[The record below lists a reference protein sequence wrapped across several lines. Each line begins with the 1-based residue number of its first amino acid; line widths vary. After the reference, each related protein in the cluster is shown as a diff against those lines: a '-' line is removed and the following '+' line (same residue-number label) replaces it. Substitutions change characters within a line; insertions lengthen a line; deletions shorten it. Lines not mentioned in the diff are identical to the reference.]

1 MNNKLS
7 CNPVPRPRASNRC
20 LLLLVLWGAVGVLT
34 VAPQAA
40 AGDAPEWMRALVSV
54 PLPDHDEKTDAVLL
68 YAEENVIVLSA
79 DKVKEQGRVAYKIL
93 RPGGREYGFVGVPF
107 NAHKKVTKLRAWC
120 LPAQGSIY
128 EVKDKDAVEMAMPKI
143 EGAALMSDVKL
154 KAIEIPASDPGNI
167 VGYEYE
173 TEEQPLV
180 LQRSWS
186 FQHAIPVRESRFSLT
201 LPSGWEYTALWLN
214 YPEVKP
220 AQAGGNGWSWA
231 VSDVKAIRKE
241 VEMPPLRGVEGQMVV
256 SFFPLGGAG
265 AKGFSDWQQM
275 GSWYLN
281 LTTGR
286 RDASPEIRQT
296 VTTLTASAQTPLDKV
311 RVLAGFVQND
321 IRYVAIELGIGGW
334 QPHPAAD
341 VFVHRYGDCKDKA
354 TLLASMLHEI
364 GVDSFYV
371 VINARRGA
379 VTAKTPAYAYGFNH
393 VILAIKLPDGVSD
406 QSLIAIRQ
414 DPRYGKLLFFDPTNE
429 LTPFGQIGGYLQDNY
444 GLLVTPDGGELVE
457 LPEQPPSM
465 NSIQRTAKF
474 TLDAAGVLKGEVKEV
489 RIGDRA
495 WYERHQLRDATKETD
510 MIKPIE
516 RLLGDSLATYRIS
529 NARVINL
536 HHNDLPLGFEYSIE
550 AQNYAKNAGN
560 LVLVRPRVI
569 GTKASG
575 ALESKEPRKYDI
587 EFSAPAKDTDTFEIE
602 LPVGY
607 QVDELPPPVDAD
619 YSFAGYHS
627 KTEFSGSVIRYTRT
641 YEIKELS
648 VPVGKVEE
656 VKKFNRI
663 IGNDERNMAVLKPAS
678 K

>member
-1 MNNKLS
+1 M
-7 CNPVPRPRASNRC
+7 
-20 LLLLVLWGAVGVLT
+20 
-34 VAPQAA
+34 
-40 AGDAPEWMRALVSV
+40 
-54 PLPDHDEKTDAVLL
+54 
-68 YAEENVIVLSA
+68 
-79 DKVKEQGRVAYKIL
+79 
-93 RPGGREYGFVGVPF
+93 
-107 NAHKKVTKLRAWC
+107 
-120 LPAQGSIY
+120 
-128 EVKDKDAVEMAMPKI
+128 
-143 EGAALMSDVKL
+143 
-154 KAIEIPASDPGNI
+154 
-167 VGYEYE
+167 
-173 TEEQPLV
+173 
-180 LQRSWS
+180 
-186 FQHAIPVRESRFSLT
+186 
-201 LPSGWEYTALWLN
+201 
-214 YPEVKP
+214 
-220 AQAGGNGWSWA
+220 
-231 VSDVKAIRKE
+231 
-241 VEMPPLRGVEGQMVV
+241 
-256 SFFPLGGAG
+256 
-265 AKGFSDWQQM
+265 
-275 GSWYLN
+275 
-281 LTTGR
+281 
-286 RDASPEIRQT
+286 
-296 VTTLTASAQTPLDKV
+296 
-311 RVLAGFVQND
+311 QND

-406 QSLIAIRQ
+406 PSLIAIRQ
-414 DPRYGKLLFFDPTNE
+414 DPKYGKLLFFDPTNE

-457 LPEQPPSM
+457 LPEQPPTM

-536 HHNDLPLGFEYSIE
+536 HHNDLPFGFEYSIE

-587 EFSAPAKDTDTFEIE
+587 EFSAPARDTDTFEIA
-602 LPVGY
+602 LP
-607 QVDELPPPVDAD
+607 
-619 YSFAGYHS
+619 AGYA
-627 KTEFSGSVIRYTRT
+627 G
-641 YEIKELS
+641 
-648 VPVGKVEE
+648 G
-656 VKKFNRI
+656 
-663 IGNDERNMAVLKPAS
+663 
-678 K
+678 